1 MSPVERRTSRSTTT
15 AIVVALA
22 GVVAGLGLVLFVV
35 NLASRGG
42 DDVRISIGDDRFRA
56 GSAEARAE
64 TIAETGPVLFG
75 DVAGGS
81 RDIILQHIG
90 DDPESGWVAIAATA
104 PGKPRDCTLDWQA
117 ETGDFA
123 DCDGDRYPADG
134 EGLTTYPVTIDD
146 GDLVVDVNAEFRDDE
161 EAPADPQ

>member
-15 AIVVALA
+15 AILVALA

-42 DDVRISIGDDRFRA
+42 EDVKINIGDDRFHA
-56 GSAEARAE
+56 GSAEQRAQ
-64 TIAETGPVLFG
+64 TIDEGGPILFA
-75 DVAGGS
+75 DVAGGD
-81 RDIILQHIG
+81 RDILLQHLG
-90 DDPESGWVAIAATA
+90 DDPQSGWLAFAAAA
-104 PGKPRDCTLDWQA
+104 PGKPRDCFLQWQA

-123 DCDGDRYPADG
+123 DCDGDRFPADG
-134 EGLTTYPVTIDD
+134 EGLTTYPVAIED